1 MPDAAGAVEAAAIA
15 DRMLG
20 PKERRQLA
28 IILVGLPARG
38 KTFTAA
44 KLVSG
49 RYVLRSRRF
58 ASAAK
63 VV

>member
-1 MPDAAGAVEAAAIA
+1 MPDAAGAVAAAAIA

-49 RYVLRSRRF
+49 EQSQSLWANFEV
-58 ASAAK
+58 
-63 VV
+63 